1 MQHVVAMESCY
12 QGGVTWRCPTVGRVW
27 HMSIPEEEEEEEEDG
42 DADDEGRKL
51 ISKIT
56 FKPANFIP

>member
-1 MQHVVAMESCY
+1 M
-12 QGGVTWRCPTVGRVW
+12 GRVW
-27 HMSIPEEEEEEEEDG
+27 NMSIPEEEEEG